1 MEAPKTAKQTEAIW
15 IIDPGYTTVL
25 FEVRNFFFT
34 IQGRFAR
41 LSGKIAHTGPE
52 VGDCWVE
59 ATIDAASINTGIRR
73 RDAHLRRADFLD
85 VDNFPEIRFE
95 SSRVEKGTDRDT
107 LRVKGLLTIRGKT
120 REIVLDVTEVER
132 SRSPKGKDVAYY
144 TVVASLNRFD
154 FGVNYGRWVVG
165 ATVKVRIHVQ
175 AVRT

>member
-59 ATIDAASINTGIRR
+59 ATRCSSSTGGLSRR
-73 RDAHLRRADFLD
+73 RQLSRDPLRKLQGGEG
-85 VDNFPEIRFE
+85 N
-95 SSRVEKGTDRDT
+95 
-107 LRVKGLLTIRGKT
+107 
-120 REIVLDVTEVER
+120 
-132 SRSPKGKDVAYY
+132 
-144 TVVASLNRFD
+144 
-154 FGVNYGRWVVG
+154 
-165 ATVKVRIHVQ
+165 
-175 AVRT
+175 